1 MSDTTAN
8 APSAPPARPGVPP
21 GGLARVRT
29 PTAPPVSVTD
39 ARTLVDIRAMRAHP
53 EDHCITSREFSRFRN
68 TRTALWLGA
77 AAILVL
83 AVVSMFVGVTNV
95 SLPAVLS
102 GDPEAWHILT
112 VSRLPRT
119 AAVLLSG
126 LAMAVAG
133 LIMQLMVRNRFVEPS
148 TAGTVES
155 ATAGIL
161 VATVF
166 LPALPLMGKMG
177 IAAIFAL
184 AGTAIFLAI
193 IRRVPSRSTLLVPL
207 VGIMLGG
214 VIAAITTFFAYRVD
228 LLQTLNTWMIG
239 DFSGVVSG
247 RYELLWLVG
256 ALTLLGFLA
265 ADRFTV
271 AGMGQDVA
279 TNLGLKYQQVMAL
292 GLGLVSIISA
302 VVVVTVGALPF
313 LGLVV
318 PNLVSMVFGD
328 NARTAVPW
336 TAIFGA
342 GFVLLCDIVGR
353 TIRYPYE
360 IPVGT
365 IISVVGAAIFLV
377 LLLQTRRRGARS

>member
-1 MSDTTAN
+1 
-8 APSAPPARPGVPP
+8 
-21 GGLARVRT
+21 
-29 PTAPPVSVTD
+29 
-39 ARTLVDIRAMRAHP
+39 
-53 EDHCITSREFSRFRN
+53 
-68 TRTALWLGA
+68 
-77 AAILVL
+77 
-83 AVVSMFVGVTNV
+83 MFVGVTDV
-95 SLPAVLS
+95 RPGALLA
-102 GDPEAWHILT
+102 GDPAAWHVFT

-155 ATAGIL
+155 AAAGLL
-161 VATVF
+161 VATLF

-177 IAAIFAL
+177 VAAVFAL
-184 AGTAIFLAI
+184 AGTALFLAI
-193 IRRVPSRSTLLVPL
+193 IRRVPARSTLLVPL

-214 VIAAITTFFAYRVD
+214 VVAAVTTFFAYRTD

-239 DFSGVVSG
+239 DFSGIVAG

-256 ALTLLGFLA
+256 ALTLGGYLA

-279 TNLGLKYQQVMAL
+279 TNLGLDYRAVMAL
-292 GLGLVSIISA
+292 GLGLVSLISA

-336 TAIFGA
+336 TAVFGA
-342 GFVLLCDIVGR
+342 GFVLACDIIGR
-353 TIRYPYE
+353 TVRYPYE

-365 IISVVGAAIFLV
+365 VISVVGALLFLV
-377 LLLQTRRRGARS
+377 LLLRTRTGRSA